1 MVAPKP
7 NATHLA
13 GIVREVRPNER
24 APDYLDLV
32 LAVESAD
39 DVEGVANL
47 LADTPG
53 QDLALTTDATAVAE
67 LGLQPGERVE
77 VGAEVRGRGS
87 VWSRPDT
94 VRRSTAPGSQGE

>member
-7 NATHLA
+7 NATRLA

-24 APDYLDLV
+24 APDHIDLV

-53 QDLALTTDATAVAE
+53 QDLALTTNATAVAD

-77 VGAEVRGRGS
+77 VGAEVRGPGA

-94 VRRSTAPGSQGE
+94 VRRSIGSGTEAD